1 MLNLNDKIAVK
12 QDHQSIEAVTTHHKD
27 YIILSYMYYT
37 WLIHHLWSHKILE
50 NLGLFFKLAFLEV
63 IYTSSFT
70 FLFLEEIRIS
80 LLVLICK
87 IVNHLGV
94 NVYILSVKI
103 NPKLKR
109 KIASHFKDAF
119 KFFFMAVLHHE
130 FIIKW
135 MKLHGTFCVYMHVY
149 IFSSCHKVFWKGKF
163 NKLPI
168 IH

>member
-37 WLIHHLWSHKILE
+37 WLIHHLWSQNISE

-87 IVNHLGV
+87 IVNHFGV

-109 KIASHFKDAF
+109 KIASLLKMHLNFFLWLYYIMNLLLSEWNCMEHFVCTCMYISF
-119 KFFFMAVLHHE
+119 LHVT
-130 FIIKW
+130 K
-135 MKLHGTFCVYMHVY
+135 
-149 IFSSCHKVFWKGKF
+149 SSERVSLT
-163 NKLPI
+163 NYP
-168 IH
+168 

>member
-1 MLNLNDKIAVK
+1 MNI
-12 QDHQSIEAVTTHHKD
+12 S
-27 YIILSYMYYT
+27 
-37 WLIHHLWSHKILE
+37 E

-87 IVNHLGV
+87 IVNHFGV

-130 FIIKW
+130 FIIK
-135 MKLHGTFCVYMHVY
+135 
-149 IFSSCHKVFWKGKF
+149 
-163 NKLPI
+163 
-168 IH
+168 